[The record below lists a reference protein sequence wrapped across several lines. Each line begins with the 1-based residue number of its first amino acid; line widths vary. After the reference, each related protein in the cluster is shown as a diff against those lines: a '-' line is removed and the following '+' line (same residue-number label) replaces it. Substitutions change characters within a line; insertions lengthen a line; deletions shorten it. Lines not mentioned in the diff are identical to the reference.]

1 MEIVRADREIAEH
14 VEGACATGDIQIVHE
29 AVFEAV
35 DMYVPVLRRREALVR
50 RYFPSLSRYHLS
62 LEPRG
67 ISLVSPDGDVKAV
80 WNQEEDEEF
89 GDRPHTCPDD

>member
-1 MEIVRADREIAEH
+1 MDIAQADRGIAEH

-35 DMYVPVLRRREALVR
+35 DMFVGVLRRREALVR

-62 LEPRG
+62 LEPRS
-67 ISLVSPDGDVKAV
+67 ISLVSPDGDVKTV
-80 WNQEEDEEF
+80 WHQEEDEAF
-89 GDRPHTCPDD
+89 VNHPNTASDD